1 VETSSSDQDRKADE
15 FASTEAT
22 EHASPGGS
30 PAWVARVHFL
40 FLGGAAIRGG
50 LALVLVLCS
59 MYILN
64 LLDTSDL
71 VGWLVLGLTT
81 AGVAWVL
88 LDHAYDI
95 EGALARQAALAA
107 VFDPDAYGARAEA
120 VRSYSDECVRTYG
133 RVPHGLTHLRQPDD
147 NRAFRVYFPSRR
159 VECRRWCAEALLM
172 SAQRA
177 LRVVAVGL
185 IAVIACQLY
194 VFLAA

>member
-1 VETSSSDQDRKADE
+1 VETSSSDENRKADG
-15 FASTEAT
+15 FVSTDAR

-30 PAWVARVHFL
+30 PAWVAHVHFL
-40 FLGGAAIRGG
+40 FLGGIAIRGG

-59 MYILN
+59 VYILN

-120 VRSYSDECVRTYG
+120 ADLLSGRLSLGAEVDLQRTVQGGEVVRGPDRAAG
-133 RVPHGLTHLRQPDD
+133 REPD
-147 NRAFRVYFPSRR
+147 FS
-159 VECRRWCAEALLM
+159 C
-172 SAQRA
+172 
-177 LRVVAVGL
+177 L
-185 IAVIACQLY
+185 IY
-194 VFLAA
+194 HKNG